1 MVWAQIR
8 LRADVSL
15 LYSERERATI
25 SLIKNCSCGFLF
37 VLLKAL
43 FSTSVSESQG
53 TCAKHAISGRVFI
66 SWRQTRMKSDILEGL
81 KPFLV
86 HFSCFFFFYLCRA
99 HLVFLHTLVYSL
111 LITRNTHLSS
121 VEDISIPKY
130 LPTTA
135 YEWFYSFWFLR
146 RTFGA
151 FKWYQMWMS
160 GALGIVVF

>member
-1 MVWAQIR
+1 MSVCFIQR
-8 LRADVSL
+8 
-15 LYSERERATI
+15 EREQQFPWSRTAVVD
-25 SLIKNCSCGFLF
+25 SCLCCWKLYFLHLSARVKVHVQNMPLVAGFLYHEG
-37 VLLKAL
+37 KP
-43 FSTSVSESQG
+43 EWSQ
-53 TCAKHAISGRVFI
+53 TFWKVWSHFWFI
-66 SWRQTRMKSDILEGL
+66 
-81 KPFLV
+81 FLV
-86 HFSCFFFFYLCRA
+86 FFFFYLCRA